1 MVAGQQAGV
10 AVGLKC
16 HCYKY
21 KYTVYA
27 VKVTVMYLVTE
38 VAQEGV
44 PLPLRLLLCVSLH
57 LLSTVGLLQVQP
69 WPHVRVAGGE
79 HAP

>member
-1 MVAGQQAGV
+1 
-10 AVGLKC
+10 
-16 HCYKY
+16 
-21 KYTVYA
+21 
-27 VKVTVMYLVTE
+27 MYLVTE

-57 LLSTVGLLQVQP
+57 LLSTVRLLQVQP

>member
-1 MVAGQQAGV
+1 MVAGQQARV
-10 AVGLKC
+10 AIGLKC

-21 KYTVYA
+21 TVYTV
-27 VKVTVMYLVTE
+27 KVITVMYLVTE

-57 LLSTVGLLQVQP
+57 LLSTVVLLQVQP